1 MEKDVYELK
10 IYENSNGNRPLEK
23 YIATLLKEHKDDE
36 VTKIKAYLDKLAE
49 YGFLINDYFNPKAI
63 KRIKENIYE
72 LRPDASRIFFFCYQN
87 GVFIILHGYEK
98 KQNKT
103 DPKEIKKAIKERND
117 FLKGAKE

>member
-1 MEKDVYELK
+1 MYELK
-10 IYENSNGNRPLEK
+10 IYENSNGIRPFEK
-23 YIATLLKEHKDDE
+23 YIDTLLKRHKNDE
-36 VTKIKAYLDKLAE
+36 LTIIRAYLDKLEE
-49 YGFLINDYFNPKAI
+49 YGFSINKQFKPQAI
-63 KRIKENIYE
+63 KHIQDNIYE

-117 FLKGAKE
+117 YLKGAKE